1 VRRRD
6 FITLL
11 GGAAATWPLAARAQ
25 QQAIP
30 MIGWMSG
37 RAPEDS
43 AYLLAAFRE
52 GLRETGFVE
61 NESVTIEYRWARGRY
76 EMLPAIAADLV
87 SRGVSVLVG
96 VGGDTSAAAA
106 KQATSTIPIVF
117 GMGGDPVAA
126 GLVASFNR
134 PGGNATGY
142 TLLTALMEPKR
153 VGLLH
158 ELVPGVALIGA
169 LINPSFPPA
178 ARQLQEIDDATR
190 TINQKLFV
198 AKASNDTEVDAA
210 FFSFVREKVGAILVA
225 ADPFFDTRREHLV
238 ALAAQNRLPAIYHF
252 REFATVGGLI
262 SYGPRITDSY
272 RQGGVY
278 TGRILRGAKPA
289 DLPVLQPINFELV
302 INMKTANALGL
313 IVPNA
318 IQLLAD
324 EVIE

>member
-1 VRRRD
+1 VKRRK

-11 GGAAATWPLAARAQ
+11 GGAAAMWPLGAHAQ
-25 QQAIP
+25 PTMP

-37 RAPEDS
+37 RSPEDS
-43 AYLLAAFRE
+43 AHLLAAFQE

-61 NESVTIEYRWARGRY
+61 NESVTIEYRWARGGY
-76 EMLPAIAADLV
+76 ETLPAIAADLL
-87 SRGVSVLVG
+87 SRGVAVLVA
-96 VGGDTSAAAA
+96 VGGDSSAAAA

-178 ARQLQEIDDATR
+178 LRQLQEIADATR

-198 AKASNDTEVDAA
+198 AKASNATELDAA
-210 FFSFVREKVGAILVA
+210 FFSFVRAQVGAILVA
-225 ADPFFDTRREHLV
+225 ADPFFDTRRNHLV
-238 ALAAQNRLPAIYHF
+238 ALAAQNRFPAIYHF
-252 REFATVGGLI
+252 REFAAAGGLI

-289 DLPVLQPINFELV
+289 DLPVLQPTNFELV
-302 INMKTANALGL
+302 INMKTASALGL

>member
-1 VRRRD
+1 VKRRK

-11 GGAAATWPLAARAQ
+11 GGAAAMWPLGAHAQ
-25 QQAIP
+25 PTMP

-37 RAPEDS
+37 RSPEDS
-43 AYLLAAFRE
+43 AHLLAAFQE

-61 NESVTIEYRWARGRY
+61 NESVTIEYRWARGGY
-76 EMLPAIAADLV
+76 ETLPAIAADLL
-87 SRGVSVLVG
+87 SRGVAVLVA
-96 VGGDTSAAAA
+96 VGGDSSAAAA

-178 ARQLQEIDDATR
+178 LRQLQEIADATR

-198 AKASNDTEVDAA
+198 ANASNDTELDAA
-210 FFSFVREKVGAILVA
+210 FFSFVRAQVGAILVA
-225 ADPFFDTRREHLV
+225 ADPFFDTRRNHLV
-238 ALAAQNRLPAIYHF
+238 ALAAQNRFPAIYHF
-252 REFATVGGLI
+252 REFAAAGGLI

-289 DLPVLQPINFELV
+289 DLPVLQPTNFELV
-302 INMKTANALGL
+302 INMKTASALGL

>member
-1 VRRRD
+1 VKRRK

-11 GGAAATWPLAARAQ
+11 GGAAAMWPLGAHAQ
-25 QQAIP
+25 PTMP

-37 RAPEDS
+37 RSPEDS
-43 AYLLAAFRE
+43 AHLLAAFQE

-61 NESVTIEYRWARGRY
+61 NESVTIEYRWARGGY
-76 EMLPAIAADLV
+76 ETLPAIAADLL
-87 SRGVSVLVG
+87 SRGVAVLVA
-96 VGGDTSAAAA
+96 VGGDSSAAAA

-178 ARQLQEIDDATR
+178 LRQLQEIADATR
-190 TINQKLFV
+190 TISQKLFV
-198 AKASNDTEVDAA
+198 ANASNDTELDAA
-210 FFSFVREKVGAILVA
+210 FFSFVREQVGAILVA
-225 ADPFFDTRREHLV
+225 ADPFFDTRRNHLV
-238 ALAAQNRLPAIYHF
+238 ALAAQNRFPAIYHF
-252 REFATVGGLI
+252 REFAAAGGLI

-289 DLPVLQPINFELV
+289 DLPVLQPTNFELV
-302 INMKTANALGL
+302 INMKTASALGL